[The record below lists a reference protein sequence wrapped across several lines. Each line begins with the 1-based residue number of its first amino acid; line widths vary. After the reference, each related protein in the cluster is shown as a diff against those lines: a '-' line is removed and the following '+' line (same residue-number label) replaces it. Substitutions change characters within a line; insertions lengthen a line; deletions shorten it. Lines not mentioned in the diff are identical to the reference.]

1 MLKLKKIAVTG
12 NVASGKSTVCKY
24 FKQLGAFVVDA
35 DNIVHSLLSSKT
47 PVGQKIINF
56 LGNDILD
63 NGEISRKKIADRV
76 FDDSEKLK
84 KLEAIIHPYVFIEI
98 ENLYNLANKEGK
110 YLFFVV
116 EMPLLFETHQENSY
130 DFVIVVISEK
140 KRRKISDS
148 RETRLISIDEKI
160 KKADF
165 VITNNS
171 SFTMLKRQVNKI
183 ANILIKLFK
192 ENTLA

>member
-1 MLKLKKIAVTG
+1 
-12 NVASGKSTVCKY
+12 
-24 FKQLGAFVVDA
+24 
-35 DNIVHSLLSSKT
+35 
-47 PVGQKIINF
+47 
-56 LGNDILD
+56 
-63 NGEISRKKIADRV
+63 
-76 FDDSEKLK
+76 
-84 KLEAIIHPYVFIEI
+84 
-98 ENLYNLANKEGK
+98 
-110 YLFFVV
+110 
-116 EMPLLFETHQENSY
+116 MPLLFETRQENSY

-140 KRRKISDS
+140 KRRKINDN
-148 RETRLISIDEKI
+148 RENRLISIDEKI